1 MALFTVPSRETLH
14 QEGLS
19 DYAASQPTKSVS
31 RGSTPYLLLRAV
43 SGLVWSVL
51 AKLLFFDKQRL
62 PDTADDAY
70 LQRWENVYSFPR
82 LGAVG
87 ASRALALRCTGT
99 VAAAVTVDSLLT
111 HADGT
116 IYKVTSV
123 GAVIGGGGTVD
134 VNVAAVSTGLAT
146 NKIAGEL
153 LTFSSPPVNVDAV
166 ATLVLDLA
174 GGVDVEGVEAYRA
187 RFLAHLG
194 DPPSG
199 GAIPDYIE
207 WALQVPG
214 NATAYVWRNRRGLG
228 TIDVAVLGSG
238 HGADREITDL
248 GATQDYL
255 DDESRRPGNVK
266 DVLVLGTTPQ
276 TQAVKISISVDET
289 KYSWDWLDDGV
300 GYNVTAKNI
309 GTSTITVPTAPA
321 TVVAGVR
328 ITVNG
333 EEATVTARV
342 SNDLTLSFAPDL
354 DENPV
359 TWFTA
364 EPVGSNLRAS
374 GDLVTPVRNAVLF
387 LFDRLGPAR
396 DTRYA
401 QTQWEAALQTDSLIT
416 AARNVL
422 GCTKATLITPVAD
435 VTPVDALNDS
445 ITVPFLVPGNVE
457 IVKL

>member
-14 QEGLS
+14 AEGLS
-19 DYAASQPTKSVS
+19 DYSASQPTKSVS

-43 SGLVWSVL
+43 SGLVWSIL

-87 ASRALALRCTGT
+87 ASKALALRCTGT
-99 VAAAVTVDSLLT
+99 VAAAVTNGALLT
-111 HADGT
+111 HTDGT
-116 IYKVTSV
+116 IYQVTSV

-134 VNVAAVSTGLAT
+134 VDVAAVSTGLAT
-146 NKIAGEL
+146 NKIADEI
-153 LTFSSPPVNVDAV
+153 LTFSSPPVDVDAT

-174 GGVDVEGVEAYRA
+174 GGLDVEGVEAYRS
-187 RFLAHLG
+187 RLLAHLG

-214 NATAYVWRNRRGLG
+214 NATAYVWRARRGLG

-238 HGADREITDL
+238 HGADREIVDL
-248 GATQDYL
+248 DTTQDYL

-266 DVLVLGTTPQ
+266 DVLVLGTDPEEADVTI
-276 TQAVKISISVDET
+276 AISIDET
-289 KYSWDWLDDGV
+289 KYSWDWIDDGV
-300 GYNVTAKNI
+300 GYAVTADDE
-309 GTSTITVPTAPA
+309 GTSTITVPTMPDD
-321 TVVAGVR
+321 VVAGVR

-333 EEATVTARV
+333 EEATVTARAG
-342 SNDLTLSFAPDL
+342 NDITLSFAPDL
-354 DENPV
+354 DDNPV
-359 TWFTA
+359 TWFVNN
-364 EPVGSNLRAS
+364 PVGANMRAS

-396 DTRYA
+396 DSRYA
-401 QTQWEAALQTDSLIT
+401 QTQWESDLQTDSLIT

-422 GCTKATLITPVAD
+422 GCTKASLVTPVAD
-435 VTPVDALNDS
+435 VTPVDTLNDS
-445 ITVPFLVPGNVE
+445 TSVPFLVPGIVQ